1 MSFKPQTKIKLKN
14 KEGID
19 KKVEKFELKLNTKVN
34 QTGGKLNNKVN

>member
-14 KEGID
+14 KEEID